1 MSTNNIGI
9 GIGALITNEGNDNI
23 AIGTD
28 ALKYNTTGDYNIAIG
43 TDSGSSE
50 NTAIFSYNTFIGY
63 ETSIDPSPL
72 TTITSTQ
79 GVQSSVVNV
88 QNSTAIGYQAKIF
101 ETNQIV
107 LGTASDY
114 VYIPKQM
121 SIGKVGTSNQ
131 ISRKPAA
138 GVGLDV
144 SGSLLV
150 SGNITGNNMIMNDIS
165 ANTLFLDTRLVTNG
179 DISGNGDLF
188 VGGDISGNGDLFV
201 RGNIYK
207 NGVEINS
214 NNFAADQVQKLYSD
228 AYKNTYVGSN
238 TTLLG
243 GSGYQGLE
251 RSTTIGYGANIDV
264 SNQIVLGTSG
274 EFVCIPSN
282 RGLSIGKTTAPTS
295 GYALDVS
302 GQMMINKGI
311 FAYDGLGYNV
321 SLFSIINDI
330 NLGIIGYKVKTALN
344 TYNTNPV
351 NANLNYG
358 NTAIGA
364 ASLSNNTTGTGNTA
378 IGGRSLFSNKAGYY
392 NTSIGGDNL
401 FSNISGNLNISL
413 GVAAL
418 YAHVT
423 GNENV
428 AIGTNSGETDVSGSN
443 NTFLGSRSDVIN
455 NSQIINNSTAIGA
468 YAKIDVSNQI
478 VLGTSGEFVCIPSNR
493 GLSIGKKTAPASGY
507 ALDVSGSINFSGNL
521 YQNGSLF
528 VSGSGGSGG
537 GTSNSITGD
546 FFVSGDISGNGN
558 LDITGDISGNG
569 DLFVRG
575 SVEAS
580 SYNATSDYRIKD
592 NVRNLDDSD
601 TISNLRPVK
610 YLNKHTNK
618 QDFGLIAHELQSEYP
633 DLVSG
638 TKDGTEYQSVNY
650 TGLISILIKEIQD
663 LKIITSNQTIKLE
676 SQATQLERIN
686 KLLFPND

>member
-50 NTAIFSYNTFIGY
+50 NTAIFSHNTFIGY

-79 GVQSSVVNV
+79 GVQSSSVNV

-101 ETNQIV
+101 EANQIV

-165 ANTLFLDTRLVTNG
+165 ANTLFLETRLVTNG

-214 NNFAADQVQKLYSD
+214 NNFAAEQVKKLYSD
-228 AYKNTYVGSN
+228 EYKNTYVGSN

-251 RSTTIGYGANIDV
+251 RSTAIGYGANIDL

-274 EFVCIPSN
+274 EFVCIPSK
-282 RGLSIGKTTAPTS
+282 RGLSIGKTTAPAS

-302 GQMMINKGI
+302 GQMRINNGV

-321 SLFSIINDI
+321 SLFSIIPNPI
-330 NLGIIGYKVKTALN
+330 SSGYYLGYQVKTALN
-344 TYNTNPV
+344 TYNRNPV
-351 NANLNYG
+351 NTNSNYG

-364 ASLSNNTTGTGNTA
+364 ASLNGNTTGSGNTS
-378 IGGRSLFSNKAGYY
+378 IGARSLFSNKEGYY

-401 FSNISGNLNISL
+401 YSNISGNLNISL

-428 AIGTNSGETDVSGSN
+428 AIGTNAGETDVSGSN

-455 NSQIINNSTAIGA
+455 NSKIINNSTAIGA

-478 VLGTSGEFVCIPSNR
+478 VLGTSGEFICIPSNR

-507 ALDVSGSINFSGNL
+507 ALDISGSINFSGNL
-521 YQNGSLF
+521 YQNGSIF
-528 VSGSGGSGG
+528 VSGGGG
-537 GTSNSITGD
+537 GTSNSITGGL
-546 FFVSGDISGNGN
+546 FVSQDISCNGD

-592 NVRNLDDSD
+592 NIRNLDDSD

-610 YLNKHTNK
+610 YLNKQTNK
-618 QDFGLIAHELQSEYP
+618 NDFGLIAHELQLEYP

>member
-9 GIGALITNEGNDNI
+9 GIGALTQNGGRDNI

-28 ALKYNTTGDYNIAIG
+28 ALKYNTSGKYNIAIG
-43 TDSGSSE
+43 KDSGSSE
-50 NTAIFSYNTFIGY
+50 NTDIFDYNTYIGY
-63 ETSIDPSPL
+63 QTSIDPSPL
-72 TTITSTQ
+72 RTSTQ
-79 GVQSSVVNV
+79 VQGEQSSIENV
-88 QNSTAIGYQAKIF
+88 ENSTAIGYQAKIF
-101 ETNQIV
+101 EANQIV
-107 LGTASDY
+107 LGTASNY

-121 SIGKVGTSNQ
+121 SIGKVGASDQ
-131 ISRKPAA
+131 SRRPAD

-188 VGGDISGNGDLFV
+188 VGGDISGNGNLFV

-214 NNFAADQVQKLYSD
+214 NNFAADQVKALYSD
-228 AYKNTYVGSN
+228 ANKNTYVGSN

-282 RGLSIGKTTAPTS
+282 RGLSIGK
-295 GYALDVS
+295 
-302 GQMMINKGI
+302 
-311 FAYDGLGYNV
+311 
-321 SLFSIINDI
+321 
-330 NLGIIGYKVKTALN
+330 
-344 TYNTNPV
+344 
-351 NANLNYG
+351 
-358 NTAIGA
+358 
-364 ASLSNNTTGTGNTA
+364 
-378 IGGRSLFSNKAGYY
+378 
-392 NTSIGGDNL
+392 
-401 FSNISGNLNISL
+401 
-413 GVAAL
+413 
-418 YAHVT
+418 
-423 GNENV
+423 
-428 AIGTNSGETDVSGSN
+428 
-443 NTFLGSRSDVIN
+443 
-455 NSQIINNSTAIGA
+455 
-468 YAKIDVSNQI
+468 
-478 VLGTSGEFVCIPSNR
+478 
-493 GLSIGKKTAPASGY
+493 KTAPASNY
-507 ALDVSGSINFSGNL
+507 ALDVVGSINFSGNL
-521 YQNGSLF
+521 YQNGSIF
-528 VSGSGGSGG
+528 VSGGGGG

-546 FFVSGDISGNGN
+546 FFVSQDISCNGD

-575 SVEAS
+575 SVEAA

-592 NVRNLDDSD
+592 NIRNLDEED

-610 YLNKHTNK
+610 YLNKQTNK
-618 QDFGLIAHELQSEYP
+618 NDFGLIAHELQLEYP

-663 LKIITSNQTIKLE
+663 LKRITSNQTIKLE